1 MGAHSKRKGKRAE
14 VEVVALARAAGLPS
28 VRTWH
33 TAQATDPTE
42 RRCDVLI
49 AGRHA
54 QVKVAADGF
63 RVLYVALEGVEMA
76 FLRADRRPWL
86 AMLPAESL
94 FALLERGDSL
104 PVQGQIGFSREPK
117 RGDF

>member
-14 VEVVALARAAGLPS
+14 LEVVRLARSAGLAAT
-28 VRTWH
+28 RTWH
-33 TAQATDPTE
+33 TAQASDPTE

-54 QVKVAADGF
+54 QVKVAANGF
-63 RVLYVALEGVEMA
+63 KALYAALEGVEMA

-86 AMLPAESL
+86 AVLPANSL
-94 FALLERGDSL
+94 LALLARGG
-104 PVQGQIGFSREPK
+104 VRQH
-117 RGDF
+117 

>member
-14 VEVVALARAAGLPS
+14 REVVALARSAGLAS
-28 VRTWH
+28 TRTWH
-33 TAQATDPTE
+33 TAQASDPTE
-42 RRCDVLI
+42 RRCDVSI
-49 AGRHA
+49 AGLPA

-63 RVLYVALEGVEMA
+63 RALYAALEGVEMA

-86 AMLPAESL
+86 AVLPAELL
-94 FALLERGDSL
+94 FVLLERGDSL
-104 PVQGQIGFSREPK
+104 PVQGQIGFSRESM